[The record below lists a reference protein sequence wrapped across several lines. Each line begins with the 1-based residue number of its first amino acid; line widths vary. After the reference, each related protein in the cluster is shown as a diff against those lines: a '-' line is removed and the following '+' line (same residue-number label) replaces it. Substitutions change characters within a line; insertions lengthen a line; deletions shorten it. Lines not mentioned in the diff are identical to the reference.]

1 MELLMNMI
9 IIIWDILRI
18 YFIDRLL
25 SFLKA
30 IIQAKKIN
38 EIEPEHTVNMDET
51 AYQYNMP

>member
-1 MELLMNMI
+1 MNMI